1 MGERWAKGFVF
12 DGDTMFAQSCAGAFQ
27 EHSVPED
34 DGSDDQVEATCALTL
49 VLEAAVAQ
57 VTLPIEENGKG
68 ESVPGLALVE
78 ANLNAPAQLRV
89 FHPLQHESERSM
101 RPRENSCSWLMCN
114 LLHLEAP
121 GR

>member
-1 MGERWAKGFVF
+1 VTRQKEPLKHVRAKLRRR
-12 DGDTMFAQSCAGAFQ
+12 
-27 EHSVPED
+27 VPGTQCSED

-68 ESVPGLALVE
+68 GSVPGLALVE
-78 ANLNAPAQLRV
+78 AGLNTPAQLRD

-101 RPRENSCSWLMCN
+101 RPTSRSAVETPYRRLI
-114 LLHLEAP
+114 LAA
-121 GR
+121 